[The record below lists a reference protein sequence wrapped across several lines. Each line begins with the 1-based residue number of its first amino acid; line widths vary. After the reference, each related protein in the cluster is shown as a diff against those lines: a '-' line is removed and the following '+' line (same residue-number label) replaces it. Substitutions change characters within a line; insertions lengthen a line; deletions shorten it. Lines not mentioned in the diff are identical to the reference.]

1 MLKPSLAVIIGIFY
15 LGSTIKGVVAILNC
29 ILARQLCFEDPSCS
43 AILEIIPRVC
53 GPIPVSCSTV
63 TVTKCQAALR
73 TLQAFQFFRPTCL
86 CKEPGMDP
94 DCNHFRDFL
103 FDHPCGFVLKKAEK
117 DPYPI
122 DALPTCNHA
131 LSVCQQER
139 KCLKL
144 FEDFKT
150 HCKVRDNKCKME
162 NRDACHD
169 SWTNLRLSPMFGCI
183 CPNNHMKKRCD
194 RIFNIVNHNPCV
206 VRILGMDEK
215 LHQRIFNDNLAL
227 IDTPLI
233 AMGSGYGSSSG
244 VVTTSGSGLGHLSG
258 SFNYPGS
265 MHGVPSYPFNIS
277 GFHQRHMA
285 AAAAVDN
292 EPFDIID
299 TGFGYGGN
307 GNAGV
312 YYQSMCT
319 RISMNVNP

>member
-1 MLKPSLAVIIGIFY
+1 
-15 LGSTIKGVVAILNC
+15 
-29 ILARQLCFEDPSCS
+29 
-43 AILEIIPRVC
+43 
-53 GPIPVSCSTV
+53 
-63 TVTKCQAALR
+63 
-73 TLQAFQFFRPTCL
+73 
-86 CKEPGMDP
+86 
-94 DCNHFRDFL
+94 
-103 FDHPCGFVLKKAEK
+103 
-117 DPYPI
+117 
-122 DALPTCNHA
+122 
-131 LSVCQQER
+131 
-139 KCLKL
+139 
-144 FEDFKT
+144 
-150 HCKVRDNKCKME
+150 
-162 NRDACHD
+162 
-169 SWTNLRLSPMFGCI
+169 
-183 CPNNHMKKRCD
+183 
-194 RIFNIVNHNPCV
+194 

-312 YYQSMCT
+312 YYQTLDTCREDPSCSSSLQPMLMHCEMHRCNRNSCMTSLQAFYKGVHEDLNLDIAFCLCKKTSSGIGSSSSQQNGNRHDMCMIAQEKLHPVCAQRPPDNSNPASSNGIYYHPPPACHVVAESCKEDRECSYLLQIPKT
-319 RISMNVNP
+319 YPLLSIRLVSDAPSVRLSLHRFVFCFPISTQSVAQMGRRGRSEMNAKADNMPHNTVQVKPKSTLSYAFWASARTTVSCT